1 MKRLITTVG
10 GAYSNSYVTIP
21 QADLIAFNFPWSSDW
36 NTFSDDDKTLALIQA
51 AFGMQQLPWNGLK
64 CSPAVDA
71 GLPQLDWDKYWLKVD
86 DIVSGGIF
94 SYLTNDGFATGVG
107 QGDEVFKYGIEGD
120 VVFSATSSFQYKT
133 FETGLT
139 FWDKDKVEIPPDRF
153 EILSS
158 SGSSGDQTR
167 DIVVYW
173 DTPVDISYITGSFN
187 DAFNPGRSGRW
198 LWGVYVNG
206 EQLFNFP
213 GTTAT
218 QSQRLAW
225 PRSGVTCDG
234 ETADCT
240 YVPET
245 IFITQVMIAYN
256 FLKYPNQVPGTP
268 SVDTTPTGTYIKR
281 QKLDVLEIE
290 YDEFSNPESSSCDD
304 CGDPYLLQIYPWLK
318 DVLQCWLDI
327 RSGNSQMIRLFR
339 N

>member
-51 AFGMQQLPWNGLK
+51 AFAMQQLPWNGLK
-64 CSPAVDA
+64 CSPASDA
-71 GLPQLDWDKYWLKVD
+71 GLPQLDWDKYWLRVD
-86 DIVSGGIF
+86 DIINGGIF
-94 SYLTNDGFATGVG
+94 NYLTNDGIATGVG
-107 QGDEVFKYGIEGD
+107 QGNEVFKYGIEGY
-120 VVFSATSSFQYKT
+120 VVFSATASFRYKT

-139 FWDKDKVEIPPDRF
+139 FWDKYDAEIPPDRF
-153 EILSS
+153 EIISN

-167 DIVVYW
+167 DVVAYW
-173 DTPVDISYITGSFN
+173 DTPVDISYITGRFN
-187 DAFNPGRSGRW
+187 DAFYPGRSGRW

-206 EQLFNFP
+206 EQLLNFP
-213 GTTAT
+213 GTTKT

-225 PRSGVTCDG
+225 PRSGTTCDG

-240 YVPET
+240 YIPET

-327 RSGNSQMIRLFR
+327 RSGNNQMIRLFR